1 MNGYKIID
9 FKGESLN
16 EGHVPGI
23 WNAVANATKPLVFCN
38 FSVGDSDEIQK
49 PYFAGFGIYRSVD
62 ANTHGYDFVLTVTN
76 DGAVIF
82 TITDKDDIVMG
93 A

>member
-9 FKGESLN
+9 FKGEFLN

-23 WNAVANATKPLVFCN
+23 WNAIATATKPLVFYN
-38 FSVGDSDEIQK
+38 FCVGDSDEIQK
-49 PYFAGFGIYRSVD
+49 PYFSGFGNYRSVD
-62 ANTHGYDFVLTVTN
+62 AETYGYDFVLTVID
-76 DGAVIF
+76 DGPVIF